1 MRSKASIL
9 FALGLPLLL
18 AVAYVGLVLRPWHHA
33 KPPAV
38 RLTAEESAELWNRC
52 TSLYEQG
59 KYQEVLSDVSK
70 LLAQYPGNHTYL
82 EMAAKAYD
90 QVGDYRHEAEYWEK
104 YVDHAPIPVTACPQ
118 LGQAYQKEGKQKE
131 ALDAFERCLAFDPE
145 NTDSIFFFAHALE
158 MDGQTDR
165 AAELYERGLKIAP
178 KYTDLQIGLA
188 RVELRQGKIREAKQ
202 TIMPT
207 LAGTP
212 PNSDALLVA
221 GLVLRREGDLAGA
234 KRYLERGEELSDSY
248 TDIHVAL
255 AEIAEQE
262 KNYSEAIKEYDRVLQ
277 QQPENQVIR
286 AKRDALQERQ

>member
-1 MRSKASIL
+1 MRSKASTL

-18 AVAYVGLVLRPWHHA
+18 ALAYVGLVLRPWHHA
-33 KPPAV
+33 SSPVV
-38 RLTAEESAELWNRC
+38 RLTAEDSAELWNRC
-52 TSLYEQG
+52 NSLYAEG
-59 KYQEVLSDVSK
+59 KYQEVLGDVSK
-70 LLAQYPGNHTYL
+70 LLAAYPGNHMYL
-82 EMAAKAYD
+82 EMAAKAYG
-90 QVGDYRHEAEYWEK
+90 QVGDHQREAEYWEK

-118 LGQAYQKEGKQKE
+118 LGQAYQKQGKQKE
-131 ALDAFERCLAFDPE
+131 ALDSFQRCLAFDPE

-188 RVELRQGKIREAKQ
+188 RVELRQGKVRQAKQ

-207 LAGTP
+207 LTRTP
-212 PNSDALLVA
+212 PNPDALLVA

-234 KRYLERGEELSDSY
+234 KRYLERGEQLSDSY

-262 KNYSEAIKEYDRVLQ
+262 KNYREAIRQYDRILQ
-277 QQPENQVIR
+277 QQPDDRVIR
-286 AKRDALQERQ
+286 SKRDALQERR